1 MLTIVVRYTC
11 LCEEFLSAA
20 QACIDERILG
30 ILKEY
35 YAHYIDS
42 NRKLSQI
49 KDLRAL
55 LKVLEKRDILNFCN
69 VEPLSYIST
78 TFLNDSVVL
87 NKIRN
92 YNKFRLQNTQ
102 YSPLHNMYE
111 DTSGSSAEHE
121 NNSKTDNKSCAPQPK
136 GQSFKLEGQQV
147 SHRHVT
153 SPTTYST
160 QEAMLQQ
167 MVLSRISERIG
178 RSWRDT
184 VRFLDIPEY
193 QIDAIQNKYPF
204 DLKEQSYEALKLCI
218 CKYST
223 DSWKLNLLRA
233 LEKARRR
240 DLKELVE
247 ELIIRTRIE

>member
-1 MLTIVVRYTC
+1 M
-11 LCEEFLSAA
+11 CEEFLSAA
-20 QACIDERILG
+20 QACIDEGILG

-55 LKVLEKRDILNFCN
+55 LKVLEKRDILSFCN
-69 VEPLSYIST
+69 VEPLSYISS
-78 TFLNDSVVL
+78 TFLNNSDVL
-87 NKIRN
+87 NKIRD
-92 YNKFRLQNTQ
+92 YNKFHLQNTQ

-111 DTSGSSAEHE
+111 DTSVPAGSSTENG
-121 NNSKTDNKSCAPQPK
+121 NNSKTDNKNCAPQPK
-136 GQSFKLEGQQV
+136 VQNFKPQSQPV
-147 SHRHVT
+147 SQRHVT
-153 SPTTYST
+153 SPMTYST
-160 QEAMLQQ
+160 QEAILQQ
-167 MVLSRISERIG
+167 MVLSQISERIG

-193 QIDAIQNKYPF
+193 QIDVIQNKYPF

-218 CKYST
+218 SKYST

-240 DLKELVE
+240 DLKELAE

>member
-1 MLTIVVRYTC
+1 M
-11 LCEEFLSAA
+11 CEEFLSAA
-20 QACIDERILG
+20 QVWIDERILG

-55 LKVLEKRDILNFCN
+55 LKVLEKRDILSFCN
-69 VEPLSYIST
+69 VEPLSHISS
-78 TFLNDSVVL
+78 TFLNNSDVL
-87 NKIRN
+87 NKIRD
-92 YNKFRLQNTQ
+92 YNKFHLQNTQ
-102 YSPLHNMYE
+102 YSSLHNMYE
-111 DTSGSSAEHE
+111 DTSVPAGFSTENG
-121 NNSKTDNKSCAPQPK
+121 NNSKTDNKNCAPQPK
-136 GQSFKLEGQQV
+136 VQNFKPQSQPV
-147 SHRHVT
+147 SQRHVT
-153 SPTTYST
+153 SPMTYST

-167 MVLSRISERIG
+167 MVLSQISERIG

-193 QIDAIQNKYPF
+193 QIDVIQNKYPF

-218 CKYST
+218 SKYST

-240 DLKELVE
+240 DLKELAE